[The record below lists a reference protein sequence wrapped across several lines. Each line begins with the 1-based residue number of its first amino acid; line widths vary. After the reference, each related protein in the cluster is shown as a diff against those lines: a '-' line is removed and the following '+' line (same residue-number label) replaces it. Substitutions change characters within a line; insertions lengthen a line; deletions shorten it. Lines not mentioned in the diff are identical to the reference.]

1 MKKLPHSWKIL
12 DKIILNILSSD
23 LHIHDNSIKIVLS
36 CNFENIVKGRCNL
49 IINEKKK
56 KEEDQVLVFSDKPLM
71 EVKVFYELQK
81 IEKIIN
87 HIKFS
92 SIRKKKITL
101 HISEG
106 LAINNQGYLYVEEKT
121 KIKVLKIEWLIP
133 LF

>member
-1 MKKLPHSWKIL
+1 M
-12 DKIILNILSSD
+12 
-23 LHIHDNSIKIVLS
+23 
-36 CNFENIVKGRCNL
+36 
-49 IINEKKK
+49 
-56 KEEDQVLVFSDKPLM
+56 LVFSDKPLM
-71 EVKVFYELQK
+71 EVKVFYELKK
-81 IEKIIN
+81 IEEIIN

>member
-1 MKKLPHSWKIL
+1 MRKLPISWKIL

-23 LHIHDNSIKIVLS
+23 LYIHENNINVILN
-36 CNFENIVKGRCNL
+36 CNFENIVKGRCNF

-56 KEEDQVLVFSDKPLM
+56 REEDQVLVFSDKPLM
-71 EVKVFYELQK
+71 EVKVFYELKK
-81 IEKIIN
+81 IEEIIKYL
-87 HIKFS
+87 KFS
-92 SIRKKKITL
+92 SIRKKKVTL

-121 KIKVLKIEWLIP
+121 KIKVLKVNWLIP

>member
-1 MKKLPHSWKIL
+1 MKKLPNSWKIL

-23 LHIHDNSIKIVLS
+23 LYIHENSINIVLS
-36 CNFENIVKGRCNL
+36 CSFENIVKGRCNF

-56 KEEDQVLVFSDKPLM
+56 REEDQVLVFSDKPLM
-71 EVKVFYELQK
+71 EVKVFYNLKK
-81 IEKIIN
+81 IEEIIKFV
-87 HIKFS
+87 KFS

-121 KIKVLKIEWLIP
+121 KIKILKIEWLIP